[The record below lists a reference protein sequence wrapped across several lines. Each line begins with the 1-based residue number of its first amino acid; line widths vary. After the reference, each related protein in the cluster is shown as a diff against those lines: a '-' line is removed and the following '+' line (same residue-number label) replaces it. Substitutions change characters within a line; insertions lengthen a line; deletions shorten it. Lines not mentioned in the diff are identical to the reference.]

1 MAKKYIPSPSDFAKP
16 TPGKKLKKGE
26 VNNVV
31 PSKAKKQRKSKRA
44 FLAEEEK
51 LKPGYVPVETVKKVF
66 VKKEKSSTKLTN
78 KNYKPGEHP
87 IFEGND
93 LSNVNPKQ
101 KSKNQPPI
109 SNEIMPLNKYISH
122 CGICSR
128 RDAVEII
135 KEGKVKVNEKVIKEP
150 GFKVTESD
158 NIVFEAK
165 RIFIQKKLVYYLL
178 NKPKD
183 YITTTDDPEGRKTV
197 MDLLGAAPEQRIF
210 PIGRLDRNTTGL
222 LLLTND
228 GDLTQKLSH
237 PKNNVKK
244 IYQVVLDKPLTKG
257 DFDKIAEGIVL
268 EDGLAPVD
276 ELAYTDLK
284 DKREIGIEIHIGRN
298 RIVRRIFESLGYQVK
313 ALDRVYYA
321 GLTKKNVQRGKWR
334 ELTEKEILFLKHFK

>member
-1 MAKKYIPSPSDFAKP
+1 
-16 TPGKKLKKGE
+16 
-26 VNNVV
+26 
-31 PSKAKKQRKSKRA
+31 
-44 FLAEEEK
+44 
-51 LKPGYVPVETVKKVF
+51 
-66 VKKEKSSTKLTN
+66 
-78 KNYKPGEHP
+78 
-87 IFEGND
+87 
-93 LSNVNPKQ
+93 
-101 KSKNQPPI
+101 
-109 SNEIMPLNKYISH
+109 MPLNKYISH

>member
-51 LKPGYVPVETVKKVF
+51 LKPGYIPVETVKKVF

-78 KNYKPGEHP
+78 KNYKAGEHP
-87 IFEGND
+87 IFEESD
-93 LSNVNPKQ
+93 LSKVNSKQ
-101 KSKNQPPI
+101 KSKNQAPI

-135 KEGKVKVNEKVIKEP
+135 KEGKVKVNEQVIKEP
-150 GFKVTESD
+150 GFKVSESD
-158 NIVFEAK
+158 HIIFEEK
-165 RIFIQKKLVYYLL
+165 RIYIQKKLVYYLL

-257 DFDKIAEGIVL
+257 DFEKIVAGIVL

>member
-51 LKPGYVPVETVKKVF
+51 LKPGYVPVDTVKKVF

-78 KNYKPGEHP
+78 KNYKAGEHP
-87 IFEGND
+87 IFEGSD
-93 LSNVNPKQ
+93 LSNVNSKQ
-101 KSKNQPPI
+101 KSKNQAPI

-135 KEGKVKVNEKVIKEP
+135 KEGKVKVNEQVIKEP
-150 GFKVTESD
+150 GFKVSESD
-158 NIVFEAK
+158 HIIFEEK
-165 RIFIQKKLVYYLL
+165 RIYIQKKLVYYLL

-257 DFDKIAEGIVL
+257 DFEKIVTGIVL

>member
-1 MAKKYIPSPSDFAKP
+1 
-16 TPGKKLKKGE
+16 
-26 VNNVV
+26 
-31 PSKAKKQRKSKRA
+31 
-44 FLAEEEK
+44 
-51 LKPGYVPVETVKKVF
+51 
-66 VKKEKSSTKLTN
+66 
-78 KNYKPGEHP
+78 
-87 IFEGND
+87 
-93 LSNVNPKQ
+93 
-101 KSKNQPPI
+101 
-109 SNEIMPLNKYISH
+109 
-122 CGICSR
+122 
-128 RDAVEII
+128 
-135 KEGKVKVNEKVIKEP
+135 
-150 GFKVTESD
+150 
-158 NIVFEAK
+158 
-165 RIFIQKKLVYYLL
+165 
-178 NKPKD
+178 
-183 YITTTDDPEGRKTV
+183 
-197 MDLLGAAPEQRIF
+197 
-210 PIGRLDRNTTGL
+210 
-222 LLLTND
+222 LLTND